1 MRVIKMSLSE
11 RKTSH
16 RDKRHKHIRKRI
28 SGTKDRPRLIVFR
41 SNKHMYAQ
49 LIDDVEQRT
58 LMGVSTL
65 SKEMQSNKKSTKV
78 ESAKVLGKRLA
89 EMAKEKKITR
99 VVFDRAGY
107 MYHGRV
113 KALADGAREGGL
125 DF

>member
-1 MRVIKMSLSE
+1 MSISV
-11 RKTSH
+11 RKTSN

-28 SGTKDRPRLIVFR
+28 SGTKERPRLIVFR
-41 SNKHMYAQ
+41 SNKHIYAQ
-49 LIDDVEQRT
+49 LVDDVDQRT

-65 SKEMQSNKKSTKV
+65 SKDVETDKKTKV
-78 ESAKVLGKRLA
+78 ESAKALGMHLA
-89 EMAKEKKITR
+89 EMAKAKKISN